1 MGSNLFFGSVFMAGL
16 LSFFNPCIL
25 PLMPVYFGMLSGG
38 TAAAV
43 AATDRQAQIKA
54 GWRNVLLTLFF
65 LLGLSFTFIVLGFGA
80 GSLSIL
86 LSYPVFRIGGGILML
101 LFGLVQ
107 LGLLS
112 AGNLFSGGS
121 LALSEKSSNP
131 YIRALLLGLTISLG
145 WIPCIGPV
153 LASVLIVAAQA
164 GTALKGAFFMFV
176 YTLGM
181 AIPFLIIAL
190 FSACLMQRIRALN
203 RFTMLFKKIGG
214 ALLVIMGILLILDKA
229 AF

>member
-1 MGSNLFFGSVFMAGL
+1 MESNLILGSVFMAGL

-25 PLMPVYFGMLSGG
+25 PLIPVYFGMLSGG
-38 TAAAV
+38 LPADA
-43 AATDRQAQIKA
+43 AATDRQTQVKA
-54 GWRNVLLTLFF
+54 GWRNVLLTLSF

-86 LSYPVFRIGGGILML
+86 LSYPVFRIAGGILML

-107 LGLLS
+107 LGFLS

-131 YIRALLLGLTISLG
+131 FIRALFLGLTISLG

-153 LASVLIVAAQA
+153 LASVLIVAAQT

-203 RFTMLFKKIGG
+203 RFAMLFKKIGG
-214 ALLVIMGILLILDKA
+214 ALLVMMGILLILDKA

>member
-1 MGSNLFFGSVFMAGL
+1 MDSNLFLGSVFMAGI

-25 PLMPVYFGMLSGG
+25 PLIPVYFGMLSGG
-38 TAAAV
+38 NSFV
-43 AATDRQAQIKA
+43 PEVTDRQAASKA
-54 GWRNVLLTLFF
+54 VWRNVLLTLFF

-86 LSYPVFRIGGGILML
+86 LSYPVFRIAGGILMI

-107 LGLLS
+107 LGVFS
-112 AGNLFSGGS
+112 TGNLFSGGT
-121 LALSEKSSNP
+121 LALSEKSTNL

-153 LASVLIVAAQA
+153 LASVLIIAAQA

-214 ALLVIMGILLILDKA
+214 ALLVIMGILLILGKA

>member
-1 MGSNLFFGSVFMAGL
+1 MD
-16 LSFFNPCIL
+16 
-25 PLMPVYFGMLSGG
+25 
-38 TAAAV
+38 V
-43 AATDRQAQIKA
+43 ADRQAQIKA
-54 GWRNVLLTLFF
+54 VWRNVLLTLFF

-86 LSYPVFRIGGGILML
+86 LSYPVFRIAGGILMV
-101 LFGLVQ
+101 LFGLAQ
-107 LGLLS
+107 LGLLPL
-112 AGNLFSGGS
+112 GNLFSDGS
-121 LALSEKSSNP
+121 LDLSEKSSNP
-131 YIRALLLGLTISLG
+131 FIRALLLGLTISLG

-153 LASVLIVAAQA
+153 LASVLIVASQT
-164 GTALKGAFFMFV
+164 GTALKGAFYMFV

-190 FSACLMQRIRALN
+190 FSACLMQRIRTLN

-214 ALLVIMGILLILDKA
+214 ALLIVMGILLILDKA